1 MDTDVSK
8 FGIVNSTTFFLIFS
22 DAVTVR
28 DFFYDMAL
36 KGENSGKHMK
46 YFNISTIF
54 PQNLR
59 RTNQHGT
66 EKCWH
71 CHCLS

>member
-8 FGIVNSTTFFLIFS
+8 FVIVNSTTFFLIFS

-36 KGENSGKHMK
+36 KRGNSGRRMK
-46 YFNISTIF
+46 YFNISAIF
-54 PQNLR
+54 PKN
-59 RTNQHGT
+59 
-66 EKCWH
+66 
-71 CHCLS
+71 